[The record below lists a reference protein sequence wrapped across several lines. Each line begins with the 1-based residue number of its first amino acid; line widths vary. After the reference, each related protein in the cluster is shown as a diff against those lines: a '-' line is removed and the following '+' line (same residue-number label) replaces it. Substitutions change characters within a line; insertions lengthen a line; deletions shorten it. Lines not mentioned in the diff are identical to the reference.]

1 MFIRKNPYT
10 KVAAWRLVLALAVIA
25 FAALVTGGCS
35 DEREQVRGGSSG
47 GETTASEDL
56 VVGYDREP
64 AILNPFIVGGESV
77 ATSDLVAG
85 ILERPYEIQPDL
97 TLASELAEG
106 EPNILSKDP
115 LVIEYRLK
123 ENLTFSDGEP
133 LTSADARFTY
143 NAIMRPKNETISREG
158 WEKIEDFET
167 PDEQTVRITFSE
179 PYAAWRDLLSGP
191 QSAILPR
198 HIYRGRDFNRAL
210 NEEIV
215 GSGPYVLQEWN
226 KGQNLILE
234 RNTNYWGAAPSIPRI
249 TFRFLP
255 DPGELDA
262 ALQSGGV
269 SFVNPPL
276 KKGLEKELESYE
288 EVRVDRAAGTF
299 WEHIGFNT
307 DKINNRKLRRAVAYG
322 IDREQLLEEVLP
334 GQVEPLDSVLVPEQ
348 KAFYTPAW
356 EKYDF
361 DPEQAR
367 RLVQQAEAE
376 GVDPAISF
384 TTTSDEL
391 RTALQKEVGRQLE
404 NVGITVETDN
414 TSSSTLFEERLPEG
428 DFQMGGWA
436 WLATPEPQLNTL
448 FGGDSFPPDGQNYYR
463 YENPKASFL
472 MQQAGETI
480 DREKRAYIIKQVQRI
495 MAEDLPLIPLYQRP
509 VYYAYDE
516 KLEGPEVNPTLAGPF
531 WNIGEWSVRE
541 E

>member
-97 TLASELAEG
+97 TLAPELAEG

-215 GSGPYVLQEWN
+215 GSGPYVLQKWN

-234 RNTNYWGAAPSIPRI
+234 RNANYWGAAPSIPQI
-249 TFRFLP
+249 TFSFLP

-262 ALQSGGV
+262 ALQSGEV
-269 SFVNPPL
+269 SFINPPL

-307 DKINNRKLRRAVAYG
+307 DKTNNRKLRRAVAYG

-480 DREKRAYIIKQVQRI
+480 DREKRADIIKQVQRI